1 MEMSAPIRFGT
12 EGFRGVIAREFTFA
26 TLHRLAEAY
35 GRHLLERGGGLV
47 VVGHD
52 TRFLADAFARAL
64 SGHLAGMGLK
74 VVLLKGPVPT
84 PLLSFAVRHLKAAG
98 GAMLTASH
106 NPPQYLGVKFK
117 DAELIGIPTIVVVG
131 RGITDEK
138 NPTIEVKDRKSGD
151 REDIAAAD
159 IVRHLVDICRR

>member
-1 MEMSAPIRFGT
+1 MCYASMEMSAPIRFGT

-84 PLLSFAVRHLKAAG
+84 PSSPSPCATLRRRAG
-98 GAMLTASH
+98 PCSPRATTRPS
-106 NPPQYLGVKFK
+106 
-117 DAELIGIPTIVVVG
+117 T
-131 RGITDEK
+131 
-138 NPTIEVKDRKSGD
+138 SG
-151 REDIAAAD
+151 
-159 IVRHLVDICRR
+159 

>member
-64 SGHLAGMGLK
+64 SGHLAGLGLK

-84 PLLSFAVRHLKAAG
+84 PLLRRA
-98 GAMLTASH
+98 
-106 NPPQYLGVKFK
+106 PP
-117 DAELIGIPTIVVVG
+117 
-131 RGITDEK
+131 
-138 NPTIEVKDRKSGD
+138 
-151 REDIAAAD
+151 
-159 IVRHLVDICRR
+159 